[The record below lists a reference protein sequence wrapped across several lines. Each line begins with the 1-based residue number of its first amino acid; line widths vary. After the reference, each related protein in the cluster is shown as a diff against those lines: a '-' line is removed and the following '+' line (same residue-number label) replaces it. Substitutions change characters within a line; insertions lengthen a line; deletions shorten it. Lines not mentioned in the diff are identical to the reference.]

1 MTRGRLI
8 LLTHLDDTLFA
19 SERSLPADAER
30 VQLAA
35 VDGEGKPLS
44 FQTHQQQRLWEA
56 LSGSADIIIP
66 VTGRTSYALERVS
79 LPFTSGYAVVSH
91 GALVTYQGT
100 ILPDWQARITPQL
113 ADATS
118 AIERAYTDL
127 RDAMNTAFPDI
138 TFSLR
143 QLSDLEVPV
152 YLSVKASKALP
163 EGAHDVLRRVSM
175 THGLSLHANTRNAA
189 LRPSYTCKADAC
201 QFLLETVLERQ
212 PNDTVIAL
220 GDSLSDLP
228 FMAHGDMAVIPTHS
242 QVWQS
247 VKELAQ

>member
-1 MTRGRLI
+1 
-8 LLTHLDDTLFA
+8 
-19 SERSLPADAER
+19 
-30 VQLAA
+30 
-35 VDGEGKPLS
+35 
-44 FQTHQQQRLWEA
+44 
-56 LSGSADIIIP
+56 
-66 VTGRTSYALERVS
+66 
-79 LPFTSGYAVVSH
+79 
-91 GALVTYQGT
+91 
-100 ILPDWQARITPQL
+100 
-113 ADATS
+113 
-118 AIERAYTDL
+118 
-127 RDAMNTAFPDI
+127 MNTAFPDI